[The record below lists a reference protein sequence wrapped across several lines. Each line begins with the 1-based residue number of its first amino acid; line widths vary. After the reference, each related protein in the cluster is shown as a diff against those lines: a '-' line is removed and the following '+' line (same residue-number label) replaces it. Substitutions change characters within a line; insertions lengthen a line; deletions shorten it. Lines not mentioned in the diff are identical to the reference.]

1 MKSVRHKTIEEQL
14 SNDSQWQEDQLSHA
28 GYHSS
33 IQIQPASLFLMYQPT
48 ESYIFTLSTLVD
60 IKYQNSKIRGV
71 LLPFVLLPQSSE
83 QQK

>member
-1 MKSVRHKTIEEQL
+1 MKSARHKTIEEQL
-14 SNDSQWQEDQLSHA
+14 SNDSQWQENQLSHA

-33 IQIQPASLFLMYQPT
+33 TQIQPASFLMYQPT
-48 ESYIFTLSTLVD
+48 ESCIFTLSTIVD

-71 LLPFVLLPQSSE
+71 LLPFFLLPQSSE